1 MESWKVRT
9 HLFLLAGFLMF
20 GLLCVGGL
28 GLYGMR
34 STLHGLETVYLDRV
48 VPLRDLKKIADLYAV
63 NIVDATH
70 KAHNGNDTKAHAL
83 AQIKQAQV
91 EIASTWLSYKS
102 TELIAEETRLI
113 GQITPLMD
121 ATQGPLMELQAML
134 GQGDEAGL
142 AQFAAKRLYP
152 LIDPLSEKFSEL
164 IEVQLSEAMHHFEEG
179 QAAYRAYVKLGLLI
193 LSLALVLG
201 GVYAFFFSRRLSLQL
216 GAEPGELAAMSL
228 SIAEGHLASSVL
240 DQGQHPTGV
249 LHSVQGM
256 RQSLRAMIG
265 NINQAS
271 VQIESA
277 TRQLALSSEQGLSSA
292 SLQSDTASSMAATV
306 EQLSVSINHI
316 ADNARQAQSTAQRA
330 GQITDEGMGVMRK
343 SIHEMSQIAELVT
356 QSSSD
361 IDQLAIQS
369 NDISQIVG
377 VIRGIAE
384 QTNLLALNAAIE
396 AARAGEQGRGF
407 AVVADEVRNLASR
420 TAQSTKEIVT
430 LVDAI
435 QNGMLK
441 AKGSMAA
448 GCERVTNGLQLVESA
463 GASMVTIKKALDESM
478 EAVSFISLSLQEQRA
493 ASDQVAYNV
502 EQVAQIVEQN
512 SVAQGGIVQATQAL
526 KAMSAGLEVSLSR
539 FSL

>member
-1 MESWKVRT
+1 
-9 HLFLLAGFLMF
+9 
-20 GLLCVGGL
+20 
-28 GLYGMR
+28 
-34 STLHGLETVYLDRV
+34 
-48 VPLRDLKKIADLYAV
+48 
-63 NIVDATH
+63 
-70 KAHNGNDTKAHAL
+70 
-83 AQIKQAQV
+83 
-91 EIASTWLSYKS
+91 
-102 TELIAEETRLI
+102 
-113 GQITPLMD
+113 
-121 ATQGPLMELQAML
+121 
-134 GQGDEAGL
+134 
-142 AQFAAKRLYP
+142 
-152 LIDPLSEKFSEL
+152 
-164 IEVQLSEAMHHFEEG
+164 
-179 QAAYRAYVKLGLLI
+179 
-193 LSLALVLG
+193 
-201 GVYAFFFSRRLSLQL
+201 
-216 GAEPGELAAMSL
+216 
-228 SIAEGHLASSVL
+228 
-240 DQGQHPTGV
+240 
-249 LHSVQGM
+249 
-256 RQSLRAMIG
+256 
-265 NINQAS
+265 
-271 VQIESA
+271 
-277 TRQLALSSEQGLSSA
+277 
-292 SLQSDTASSMAATV
+292 
-306 EQLSVSINHI
+306 
-316 ADNARQAQSTAQRA
+316 
-330 GQITDEGMGVMRK
+330 MGVMRK

-420 TAQSTKEIVT
+420 TAQSTKEIVA

-441 AKGSMAA
+441 AKASMAA

-512 SVAQGGIVQATQAL
+512 SAAQGGIVQATQEL

>member
-1 MESWKVRT
+1 MNNNFVLIPPASVDIRSA
-9 HLFLLAGFLMF
+9 LPIQRFLTSDIDEHARNM
-20 GLLCVGGL
+20 GGW
-28 GLYGMR
+28 
-34 STLHGLETVYLDRV
+34 
-48 VPLRDLKKIADLYAV
+48 
-63 NIVDATH
+63 
-70 KAHNGNDTKAHAL
+70 
-83 AQIKQAQV
+83 QV
-91 EIASTWLSYKS
+91 HYDQLS
-102 TELIAEETRLI
+102 
-113 GQITPLMD
+113 
-121 ATQGPLMELQAML
+121 QGHFE
-134 GQGDEAGL
+134 G
-142 AQFAAKRLYP
+142 
-152 LIDPLSEKFSEL
+152 EL
-164 IEVQLSEAMHHFEEG
+164 IEFRSDWMQLV
-179 QAAYRAYVKLGLLI
+179 RD
-193 LSLALVLG
+193 
-201 GVYAFFFSRRLSLQL
+201 
-216 GAEPGELAAMSL
+216 
-228 SIAEGHLASSVL
+228 LASSLL
-240 DQGQHPTGV
+240 DQGKHPTGV

-271 VQIESA
+271 VQIENV

-316 ADNARQAQSTAQRA
+316 ADNARQAQSTTQRA

-384 QTNLLALNAAIE
+384 QTNLLALNAAID

-463 GASMVTIKKALDESM
+463 GASMVTIKKALDESGQL
-478 EAVSFISLSLQEQRA
+478 ESL
-493 ASDQVAYNV
+493 
-502 EQVAQIVEQN
+502 
-512 SVAQGGIVQATQAL
+512 
-526 KAMSAGLEVSLSR
+526 
-539 FSL
+539 